1 VQQAQA
7 RQGPQRIRQG
17 DRIGPGLGKHK
28 TSFETARLVFDDP
41 FALSLPERILEG
53 DERWQT
59 LGMISGVMVV
69 VAHTYRQEGDDL
81 VNRIISARK
90 ATATERTAYAEG
102 HEASS

>member
-1 VQQAQA
+1 MRFEWDEVKN
-7 RQGPQRIRQG
+7 RRN
-17 DRIGPGLGKHK
+17 LGKHRI
-28 TSFETARLVFDDP
+28 SFETARLVFDDP
-41 FALSLPERILEG
+41 FALSIQDRVVEG
-53 DERWQT
+53 EERWQT
-59 LGMISGVMVV
+59 LGMIRGVIVV